1 MKIIYMGTP
10 EFAVPG
16 LRAISESGHRIT
28 GVVTGC
34 DKPAGRG
41 QTVCETP
48 IKQLARQLGLP
59 ILQPPSLKAPEFQEQ
74 ILSMQ
79 ADIIVVVAFRI
90 LPDEVIR
97 AARLGAINLHASL
110 LPQYRGAAPINW
122 AIINGEKETGITV
135 FQITPQIDTG
145 DILFQERVAI
155 GEQETYGEL
164 YTRLAQLGGAALV
177 EVLNRLESGV
187 FSSIPQDDLQ
197 ATRAPKIHAETG
209 RIDWSRDAGAIRHL
223 IHGLSP
229 APGAFSF
236 FNSKRIKFL
245 RAQCTADNTT
255 ETPGTIVATGK
266 SRLGIQTGSGIL
278 FPLEL
283 QAEGKKALPIAEFL
297 RGFQGKIGDS
307 FRS

>member
-48 IKQLARQLGLP
+48 VKKLARQLGLP

-145 DILFQERVAI
+145 DILFQERVEI